1 MRWTERNLGVRL
13 LFKSLSDIWQPRALG
28 QATWPL
34 RASIFSLE
42 KCSYYYL
49 ILVLEGLNEIM
60 DKNTTPAPAITYWLI
75 AQGVHSVKVAN
86 ELSSLLALQ

>member
-49 ILVLEGLNEIM
+49 LLVLEGLNELM
-60 DKNTTPAPAITYWLI
+60 DNHHPRPRHYILAYST
-75 AQGVHSVKVAN
+75 GVHSVKVAN